1 MASIC
6 DLTHARQRCSPPR
19 LPSMEWV
26 LQVAD
31 EFDDAIGVL
40 RHGWLG
46 VTGELSAVSL
56 AGLGVGAELAGP
68 ALGAQPAILGAAA
81 VAANL
86 AALIK
91 IRQSRRSA

>member
-1 MASIC
+1 
-6 DLTHARQRCSPPR
+6 
-19 LPSMEWV
+19 MEWV

-31 EFDDAIGVL
+31 EFDDALGLL

-46 VTGELSAVSL
+46 LAGELGAVSM

-86 AALIK
+86 AALLK
-91 IRQSRRSA
+91 IRRARRSA